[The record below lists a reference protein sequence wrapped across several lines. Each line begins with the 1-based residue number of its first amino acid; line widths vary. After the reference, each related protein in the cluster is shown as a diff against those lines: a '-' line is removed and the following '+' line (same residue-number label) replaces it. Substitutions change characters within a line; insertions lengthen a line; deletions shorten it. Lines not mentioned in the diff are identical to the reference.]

1 MALSTTK
8 MTTAMTQVVTCQG
21 INQTSSSLK
30 SSLVR
35 SQQKRWHNGH
45 AAATID
51 SVEETTALPMRHNPQ
66 STTLRTACRNW
77 NRRMGLAEMDVAR
90 VYLQQTTLSRA
101 DWNDAYAVWQSLV
114 RVGHPPASTTVV
126 HYSNRNQ
133 ESPPPPPPLS
143 FSTTTLSVAL
153 QLFAHLVRQFPSSHP
168 YTAMDPHLIEGMV
181 CQWKRAALRNGSSG
195 RTSSAGTATA
205 IGPWPSAVDMAR
217 VVVLSALQTKLV
229 PLPHATQHSPLAC
242 CYTEATV
249 HMILDVA
256 IRQATPSLA
265 PIVAQQLWTDLTV
278 SSSMSSSIS
287 SLPDTVSP
295 SASSSLLDSFWYD
308 RPIEATT
315 SGIYQPNGFTYNL
328 FLWAWAESGTPQAEE
343 NMLRL
348 AAHRRQFQNST
359 TGNLDDDHDRMWNH
373 VWLRFYRVQGRL
385 DQITALWSQIQAS
398 RRIENAPLDS
408 TSCLEVVYAYT
419 NAGDVATAL
428 PVLQSMVRTLV
439 ARARSSRHQPPP
451 THQAVSDTVK
461 GLFHVLKAYAT
472 LNTRHATSSNRIGP
486 DLRNAKPRPA
496 RTSAANGMHCLNEL
510 VDLLDSHDLV
520 DAFSRGK

>member
-229 PLPHATQHSPLAC
+229 LLHRGHGAHDSRRGHSASHAVLGTHCGS
-242 CYTEATV
+242 ATV
-249 HMILDVA
+249 DRLDSVVVDVY
-256 IRQATPSLA
+256 
-265 PIVAQQLWTDLTV
+265 IVATRHGIAIGVIVTLGF
-278 SSSMSSSIS
+278 
-287 SLPDTVSP
+287 
-295 SASSSLLDSFWYD
+295 LLVRS
-308 RPIEATT
+308 
-315 SGIYQPNGFTYNL
+315 
-328 FLWAWAESGTPQAEE
+328 
-343 NMLRL
+343 
-348 AAHRRQFQNST
+348 AHRGNNVWNLPAQWIHVQF
-359 TGNLDDDHDRMWNH
+359 
-373 VWLRFYRVQGRL
+373 V
-385 DQITALWSQIQAS
+385 
-398 RRIENAPLDS
+398 PLG
-408 TSCLEVVYAYT
+408 V
-419 NAGDVATAL
+419 G
-428 PVLQSMVRTLV
+428 
-439 ARARSSRHQPPP
+439 
-451 THQAVSDTVK
+451 
-461 GLFHVLKAYAT
+461 
-472 LNTRHATSSNRIGP
+472 
-486 DLRNAKPRPA
+486 
-496 RTSAANGMHCLNEL
+496 
-510 VDLLDSHDLV
+510 
-520 DAFSRGK
+520 